1 MGKFNFIKTDIDGV
15 VIIEPTAYGDDRGY
29 FMETYQYNDF
39 KAAGID
45 VEFVQDNQSKSKKG
59 VLRGLHFQK
68 NFPEQVKD
76 FGCVMDI
83 ISEKLFRQ
91 VRENRTR

>member
-1 MGKFNFIKTDIDGV
+1 M
-15 VIIEPTAYGDDRGY
+15 
-29 FMETYQYNDF
+29 
-39 KAAGID
+39 
-45 VEFVQDNQSKSKKG
+45 
-59 VLRGLHFQK
+59 K

-91 VRENRTR
+91 VRKNRTRGLRSSQKERHNADT